1 MVAAAFE
8 SLIAQA
14 GELRRAG
21 RVTEAIAAYEQLL
34 RQRPALPDSW
44 YNLALLYR
52 RARRFD
58 DALAAYDKALTH
70 GLSGPEEAYL
80 NRGVIY
86 ADDLRR
92 PEEAERE
99 LAAALILNPRYVPA
113 LLNLGNLHEDR
124 GRRAQA
130 REAYDQI
137 LTLEPDHPLALAR
150 AAGLHAP
157 SGPDDLMIGR
167 LDRAASKP
175 GLGPADK
182 AELLFS
188 VGRLHDTAGAYNEA
202 WTRYLEANAFSRQS
216 GKVPPYDRAAQE
228 RLVDQLIAALPAAQA
243 NPPIAGARP
252 PPIFICG
259 MFRSGSTL
267 VEQVLASHPRVT
279 SGGELGLLPALVRR
293 KVTPWPTALAEV
305 TGPVRDQLAS
315 AYLSELAALFPGA
328 DVITDKRPDN
338 FLHIGLIKRLFP
350 DARIVNTVRDPLDN
364 ILSVFFLHLDHG
376 MTYALNIDDT
386 AHYLVQQRR
395 LMAHWRA
402 LWPDDILDF
411 DYDAFVADPR
421 PHAER
426 LLAFCDLAWDDACLA
441 FHRTDSNVR
450 TASVWQVREPLY
462 RRASGRWRNYER
474 HLGPVMAWL
483 EGQGGP

>member
-1 MVAAAFE
+1 MDLE
-8 SLIAQA
+8 SLIAHA

-21 RVTEAIAAYEQLL
+21 RVTEAIAAYERLL
-34 RQRPALPDSW
+34 EQRPALPDSW
-44 YNLALLYR
+44 YNLALMYR

-58 DALAAYDKALTH
+58 DALAAYDSALSH
-70 GLSGPEEAYL
+70 GLSGPEEAHL

-92 PEEAERE
+92 PDLAERE
-99 LAAALILNPRYVPA
+99 LAAALALNPRYLPA

-124 GRRAQA
+124 GRRAEA
-130 REAYDQI
+130 REAYERV
-137 LTLEPDHPLALAR
+137 LALEADHPLALAR
-150 AAGLHAP
+150 LAGLHAP
-157 SGPDDLMIGR
+157 EGPDDPMIGR
-167 LDRAASKP
+167 VARAQARP

-188 VGRLHDTAGAYNEA
+188 LGRLQDQAGVYNEA
-202 WTRYLEANAFSRQS
+202 YGRFGAANAFSRQS
-216 GKVPPYDRAAQE
+216 GRVPPYDRAAQE
-228 RLVDQLIAALPAAQA
+228 RLVDQLIAAFPAAESHQ
-243 NPPIAGARP
+243 PVSTGRP
-252 PPIFICG
+252 PPLFICG

-279 SGGELGLLPALVRR
+279 SGGELALLPALVSREIR
-293 KVTPWPTALAEV
+293 PWPSALGRVSGA
-305 TGPVRDQLAS
+305 VRDQLAET
-315 AYLSELAALFPGA
+315 YLTQLSALFPGA

-338 FLHIGLIKRLFP
+338 FLHVGLIKRLFP
-350 DARIVNTVRDPLDN
+350 DAKIVNTVRHPLDN

-376 MTYALNIDDT
+376 MTYALDIEDT

-395 LMAHWRA
+395 LMDHWRA

-421 PHAER
+421 PHTER
-426 LLAFCDLAWDDACLA
+426 LLAFCDLDWDEACLA
-441 FHRTDSNVR
+441 FHKTDSNVR

-462 RRASGRWRNYER
+462 RRSSGRWRNYEGR
-474 HLGPVMAWL
+474 LMSLKAWL
-483 EGQGGP
+483 EGQGVL